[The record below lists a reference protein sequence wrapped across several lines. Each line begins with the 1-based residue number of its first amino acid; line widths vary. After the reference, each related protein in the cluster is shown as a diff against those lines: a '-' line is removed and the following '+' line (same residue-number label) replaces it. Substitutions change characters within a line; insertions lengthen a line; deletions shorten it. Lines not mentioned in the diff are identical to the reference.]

1 MSFRTA
7 RIALAMLVIFI
18 AAALASCASAVSFGQ
33 ALQQDADVSVA
44 AFTKPDSICIAV
56 LARSRSTGFE
66 VGYGPKC
73 LYLWDVFGEN
83 RVNIVPLDSGTV
95 VTPDST
101 GTPATGGTPAEVTR

>member
-1 MSFRTA
+1 MSFKTLFYTA
-7 RIALAMLVIFI
+7 MIAVAIAGLACASAMIFGG
-18 AAALASCASAVSFGQ
+18 CASAVSFGQ

-83 RVNIVPLDSGTV
+83 RVNIVPLDSGVV

-101 GTPATGGTPAEVTR
+101 GGR